1 MNSIDDE
8 SNRKGYLG
16 TPIGTPVGLLLG
28 ILCILVVNK
37 AVQCRK
43 KQVII
48 YKRVTTDIERTPT
61 SRVSVL
67 VTGGCGA
74 LGKQLL
80 RNLVEDGGYTVHCL
94 DVRIPDEADRIP
106 GVSSFISADITMVED
121 VNLAIKE
128 TTPEAVFHVAALIP
142 RVDTSDSDIHQ
153 VNHRGTEFIV
163 NACKRMGVSR
173 LVYTSSYSVI
183 FSCQKYEKL
192 HDVTEAYSLPQ
203 QSPNAYCES
212 KKKGEQAVL
221 NANGS
226 DMVTCALRSA
236 AIIGLDSC
244 LWKTLIQGRTDYI
257 GDGHMRLPLVDVNFL
272 AQAHLLAE
280 KKLRAEPSSIIAG
293 KAYNIAGDSPSF
305 KELNS
310 YSPDPNSV
318 KTIYGYDKP
327 KSIPKG
333 LVVALSWLNKG
344 VYHLTGSVFIQGLYP
359 SSLDFLLT
367 SVVINSEKSRKEL
380 GLGEYPSW
388 QETVERLVQQHKEK
402 QQQKVLN

>member
-1 MNSIDDE
+1 MIA
-8 SNRKGYLG
+8 RPKFFI
-16 TPIGTPVGLLLG
+16 PAG
-28 ILCILVVNK
+28 IVCVLVVNK
-37 AVQCRK
+37 ALRSRK

-48 YKRVTTDIERTPT
+48 YNRVTTDLEQPSPNS
-61 SRVSVL
+61 SRVPVL

-80 RNLVEDGGYTVHCL
+80 RNLVEDGGYKVHCL
-94 DVRIPDEADRIP
+94 DVRIPDEADRIT
-106 GVSSFISADITMVED
+106 GVSSFISADIAKEED
-121 VNLAIKE
+121 VDLAIKE
-128 TTPEAVFHVAALIP
+128 TEPEAVFHVAALIP

-173 LVYTSSYSVI
+173 LVHTSSYSVI
-183 FSCQKYEKL
+183 YSPQKNEKL
-192 HDVTEAYSLPQ
+192 HGVTEAYPLPH

-236 AIIGLDSC
+236 AIISLDSAVGKA
-244 LWKTLIQGRTDYI
+244 LLQGRCDYVGG
-257 GDGHMRLPLVDVNFL
+257 GDVRLPLVDVDLL

-280 KKLRAEPSSIIAG
+280 KKLRAGPPSIVAG
-293 KAYNIAGDSPSF
+293 KAYNIAGDAPSY
-305 KELNS
+305 KQLYS

-344 VYHLTGSVFIQGLYP
+344 VYHLTGYVFIQGLYP

-380 GLGEYPSW
+380 GLGKYPSW

-402 QQQKVLN
+402 KQQQP